1 MTTGVRWPLTI
12 VGTVAGLAAAQTVS
26 PGEPAAITFTLLFL
40 LFCPGM
46 AFVGMLGLRDPW
58 VCVTAAVALSIALDV
73 AVAATL
79 VYSGAWSPTVALLVL
94 AAISMF
100 GAGFQISIDPRKA
113 GTP

>member
-1 MTTGVRWPLTI
+1 VTTGVRWPVVI
-12 VGTVAGLAAAQTVS
+12 IGTVAGLAAAQILS
-26 PGEPAAITFTLLFL
+26 PGEPAAVAFTLLFL

-58 VCVTAAVALSIALDV
+58 VCMTAAVALSIGLDV

-94 AAISMF
+94 TAISLF
-100 GAGFQISIDPRKA
+100 GAGLQISLEPRKA
-113 GTP
+113 GTA